1 MSRTSLRSESLEVEP
16 ERESER
22 GPQAGL
28 RLPTVNV
35 CVAGASGRVGAEL
48 VRQLAAQRRE
58 IAAATGIDVVLAAVG
73 NRRGFLAAGGG
84 VMAPA
89 AASGDGAQR
98 LVTLDALLEW
108 IDERACTPALLVDCT
123 GAPALAA
130 RYGELL
136 ARGIGIVTASKLTP
150 AGPLVEHRRLL
161 RIAAERRL
169 PYRFETTVGAALPVL
184 HAIEGLRLAGD
195 RLRSL
200 QAVLSGSLSF
210 VCAQLMTGVRFSA
223 AVRAAAA
230 RGFTE
235 PHPADDLSAEDV
247 ARKLVILL
255 RQAGVAVE
263 RRDVRVES
271 LLPVPASE
279 HGEPQRVEAF
289 LDSLEA
295 LDTRWGW
302 RATAAAAA
310 GQVLVPLARYD
321 GTARFA
327 VEAVPRSSPFARLRP
342 GENLVLVKTDR
353 YRDPPLLIGGPGAGP
368 AVTAAG
374 VLADVVLAAR
384 QLAGSDRA
392 PAALEIATTLPQDA
406 TCRRLW

>member
-1 MSRTSLRSESLEVEP
+1 MSRASLRIES
-16 ERESER
+16 RAIESER
-22 GPQAGL
+22 VPL
-28 RLPTVNV
+28 TRVRLPAVQV

-48 VRQLAAQRRE
+48 VRQLAVQRRE

-73 NRRGFLAAGGG
+73 NRRGFLAADGG
-84 VMAPA
+84 VMTPA
-89 AASGDGAQR
+89 AAGGDGARR
-98 LVTLDALLEW
+98 LLTLDALLDW
-108 IDERACTPALLVDCT
+108 LDERPCTPSLLVDCT
-123 GAPALAA
+123 GAPAPAA

-136 ARGIGIVTASKLTP
+136 ARGIGIVTASKLAP
-150 AGPLVEHRRLL
+150 AGPLAEHRRLL
-161 RIAAERRL
+161 RLAAERRV

-184 HAIEGLRLAGD
+184 HALEGLRLAGD

-210 VCAQLMTGVRFSA
+210 VCAQLMTGARFSA
-223 AVRAAAA
+223 AVREAAA

-263 RRDVRVES
+263 RGDVHVES
-271 LLPVPASE
+271 LLPAPASQ
-279 HGEPQRVEAF
+279 HHAPPTVEAF

-302 RATAAAAA
+302 RATASAAA
-310 GQVLVPLARYD
+310 GEVLVPLARYD

-327 VEAVPRSSPFARLRP
+327 IEAVPASSPFARLRP
-342 GENLVLVKTDR
+342 GENLVLVETDR

-392 PAALEIATTLPQDA
+392 PAALEIATTLPQAA
-406 TCRRLW
+406 TRLPLW